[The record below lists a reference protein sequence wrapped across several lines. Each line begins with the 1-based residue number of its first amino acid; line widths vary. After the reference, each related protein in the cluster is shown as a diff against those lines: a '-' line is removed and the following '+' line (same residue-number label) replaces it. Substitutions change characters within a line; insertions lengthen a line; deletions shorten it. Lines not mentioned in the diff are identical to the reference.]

1 MKTVLLARRAMNTRF
16 ELVLCGE
23 REVALRAAGEEA
35 LDEIERLEARL
46 SLFRPTSEI
55 ARLNRDAATR
65 PVKVSPPVFHLL
77 ARARDLWRRSG
88 GAFDPTVGPLM
99 RLWGFRDAE
108 APEPTPAAL
117 AAARAAT
124 GMDKVELNP
133 ADFTVR
139 FLHPCLALDLGAI
152 GKGYALD
159 CAVEILRDAG
169 VTSALIHGGTSSVYA
184 LGRMPEGRPWKVAVP
199 APAPADPAPSTAPA
213 ADSDAG
219 HPLAEFELVD
229 ESLGVSAVSGRWV
242 RQGGRVRGHV
252 LDPRTGEPV
261 HRAALAAV
269 VLREATESDALSTAL
284 LVLGHE
290 GLSTLRAH
298 RPDLRA
304 LVWP

>member
-1 MKTVLLARRAMNTRF
+1 MKPVLLARRAMNTRF
-16 ELVLCGE
+16 ELVLYGA
-23 REVALRAAGEEA
+23 RETALRAAGEEA
-35 LDEIERLEARL
+35 LDEIERLEAQL

-55 ARLNRDAATR
+55 ARLNREAAGR
-65 PVKVSPPVFHLL
+65 PVKVSPPVFRLL
-77 ARARDLWRRSG
+77 ERARDLWSLTG

-99 RLWGFRDAE
+99 RLWGFRDVDV
-108 APEPTPAAL
+108 PEPTSEAL

-139 FLHPCLALDLGAI
+139 FLHPKLALDLGAL

-169 VTSALIHGGTSSVYA
+169 VTSALIHGGTSSVAA
-184 LGRMPEGRPWKVAVP
+184 LGRMPDGRPWKVAVP
-199 APAPADPAPSTAPA
+199 SPTPPEAPPPASPVP
-213 ADSDAG
+213 DSRAER
-219 HPLAEFELVD
+219 PLAEFELED

-242 RQGGRVRGHV
+242 RHGGHVRGHV

-261 HRAALAAV
+261 QHAALAAV
-269 VLREATESDALSTAL
+269 VLREAAESDALSTAL
-284 LVLGHE
+284 LVLGHA
-290 GLSTLRAH
+290 GLPRLRAH
-298 RPDLRA
+298 RPRLRA